1 MEWRDEG
8 IIIGARKH
16 GETSVI
22 LEVMTRGH
30 GRHLGLVRGGRS
42 KRLAAALQPGNGVE
56 AVWRARLDEQL
67 GTFAIEAGA
76 ARAGRIMASSQALL
90 AITWLGAI
98 LRFLPER
105 DPHAGLYDVLTV
117 VADHLDAPDIAP
129 ALIVRFELAVLAELG
144 FRLDLDRCAATGT
157 ATDLPYVSPR
167 TGRALSREA
176 GAPWRDRLL
185 ALPPFLRQDDAAPAP
200 TPDDI
205 AAGFALTGHFLAREV
220 FEPRGGGAL
229 RAREAYLAEL
239 FKGAPTFSASP
250 ECTPV

>member
-1 MEWRDEG
+1 MEWRDEA

-22 LEVMTRGH
+22 LELMTRAH

-42 KRLAAALQPGNGVE
+42 KRLSAVLQPGNSVE

-67 GTFAIEAGA
+67 GTFVIEAGA
-76 ARAGRIMASSQALL
+76 ARAGRIMASAPALL
-90 AITWLGAI
+90 AITWIGAI

-105 DPHAGLYDVLTV
+105 DPHAGLYETLAL
-117 VADHLDAPDIAP
+117 VADHLDAPDLAP
-129 ALIVRFELAVLAELG
+129 ALIVRFELIVLAELG
-144 FRLDLDRCAATGT
+144 FRLDLARCAASG
-157 ATDLPYVSPR
+157 ATSELVYVSPR

-185 ALPPFLRQDDAAPAP
+185 ALPPFLRDDEILVAPP
-200 TPDDI
+200 LEEL

-229 RAREAYLAEL
+229 KAREAYLAKVL
-239 FKGAPTFSASP
+239 KIPALSAG
-250 ECTPV
+250 